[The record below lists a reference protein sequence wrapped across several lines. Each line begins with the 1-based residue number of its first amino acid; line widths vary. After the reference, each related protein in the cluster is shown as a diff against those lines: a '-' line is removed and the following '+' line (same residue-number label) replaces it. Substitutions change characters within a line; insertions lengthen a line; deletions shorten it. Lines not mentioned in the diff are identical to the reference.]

1 MDNFFHQIVQKIIVI
16 LGLVPT
22 LSVDERDIQLCS
34 KYHNNCFKKTN
45 ILIFSVQQNP
55 IAQIW
60 ALLIHLLN
68 VDLNFS
74 CLISEHVKLNN
85 RYSLFQFNSNWISR
99 FFSSHFHKI
108 CENGKNVQLFFIGVS
123 YFLQFKSFL
132 WQTIP
137 DIISAYWVYCNVK
150 VIAKKKAKTKLSP
163 NILGIGYL
171 NTTSQCTFIY
181 FNEKS
186 IFS

>member
-45 ILIFSVQQNP
+45 ILIFTVQQNP

-60 ALLIHLLN
+60 ALLMHLLN

-85 RYSLFQFNSNWISR
+85 RYSLFF
-99 FFSSHFHKI
+99 
-108 CENGKNVQLFFIGVS
+108 
-123 YFLQFKSFL
+123 
-132 WQTIP
+132 
-137 DIISAYWVYCNVK
+137 AYWVYCNVK
-150 VIAKKKAKTKLSP
+150 VIAKKKAKIKLSP
-163 NILGIGYL
+163 KILGIGYL

-186 IFS
+186 IIS